1 MKDINLSFLLVL
13 AVGFSSLAQTDVLY
27 GVWVLNEGV
36 QDWET
41 GEMVV
46 PASVGVYDVETAVF
60 TEVMQ
65 FDSAN
70 FTTDIVIDGD
80 FAYVGADDRIVK
92 IDLDSHEVVAEAWV
106 QGVRYLDVYDGK
118 VFMTR
123 GDVDPVTWGSVVFDS
138 YFLWFDAETLEQ
150 VGQLPAEEGIG
161 YSCEDFEIVDGKA
174 YVAINNGFAWA
185 QEVGKVGV
193 YDVATGEY
201 EEHDL
206 GEEGKNPAHI
216 KVVDGGV
223 LTVNNTDWSA
233 TSLSR
238 VDLVSLGAEESAVAT
253 QYVVGV
259 SAGCNAASVLGEEL
273 VFQVNTEMGMRKANV
288 GDLAPVEGTW
298 GPGSDI
304 YYRMAVNPL
313 NSDVYATVTSFSADA
328 VGVVQILNSE
338 GALVSSFEAGNVPGG
353 IAFDIRSVES
363 VGGIVGTE
371 ATIVGE
377 FDLVGKPWMQG
388 SRGVKVTR
396 YSNGKVVKT
405 FELGR

>member
-1 MKDINLSFLLVL
+1 
-13 AVGFSSLAQTDVLY
+13 
-27 GVWVLNEGV
+27 
-36 QDWET
+36 
-41 GEMVV
+41 
-46 PASVGVYDVETAVF
+46 
-60 TEVMQ
+60 
-65 FDSAN
+65 
-70 FTTDIVIDGD
+70 
-80 FAYVGADDRIVK
+80 
-92 IDLDSHEVVAEAWV
+92 
-106 QGVRYLDVYDGK
+106 
-118 VFMTR
+118 MTR

-161 YSCEDFEIVDGKA
+161 YSCEGFEIVDGKA

-253 QYVVGV
+253 QYVDGV

-273 VFQVNTEMGMRKANV
+273 VFQVSTEMGMRKANV
-288 GDLAPVEGTW
+288 GDLALVEGTW

-338 GALVSSFEAGNVPGG
+338 GALISSFEAGNVPGG

>member
-1 MKDINLSFLLVL
+1 MKKYYFLYLSISL
-13 AVGFSSLAQTDVLY
+13 GFSSLAQTDVLY

-36 QDWET
+36 QDWTT

-70 FTTDIVIDGD
+70 FTTDIVIDGG

-92 IDLDSHEVVAEAWV
+92 IDLESHEVVAEAWV
-106 QGVRYLDVYDGK
+106 QGVRYLDVYNGK

-161 YSCEDFEIVDGKA
+161 YSCEGFEIVDGKA

-253 QYVVGV
+253 QFVDGV

-273 VFQVNTEMGMRKANV
+273 VFQVSTEMGMRKANV
-288 GDLAPVEGTW
+288 GDLALVEGTW

-338 GALVSSFEAGNVPGG
+338 GALISSFEAGNVPGG

-363 VGGIVGTE
+363 VGGIVVTE

>member
-1 MKDINLSFLLVL
+1 MKKYYFLYLSLSL
-13 AVGFSSLAQTDVLY
+13 GFSSLAQTDVLY

-36 QDWET
+36 QDWAT

-70 FTTDIVIDGD
+70 FTTDIVIDGG

-92 IDLDSHEVVAEAWV
+92 IDLESHEVVAEAWV

-161 YSCEDFEIVDGKA
+161 YSCEGFEIVDGKA

-253 QYVVGV
+253 QYVDGV

-273 VFQVNTEMGMRKANV
+273 VFQVSTEMGMRKANV
-288 GDLAPVEGTW
+288 GDLALVEGTW

-338 GALVSSFEAGNVPGG
+338 GALISSFEAGNVPGG
-353 IAFDIRSVES
+353 IAFDIRSVDS
-363 VGGIVGTE
+363 VGGIVGAE

>member
-1 MKDINLSFLLVL
+1 MKKYYFLYLSISL
-13 AVGFSSLAQTDVLY
+13 GFSSLAQTDVLY

-36 QDWET
+36 QDWAT

-70 FTTDIVIDGD
+70 FTTDIVIDGG

-92 IDLDSHEVVAEAWV
+92 IDLESHEVVAEAWV

-138 YFLWFDAETLEQ
+138 YFLWFDTETLEQ

-161 YSCEDFEIVDGKA
+161 YSCEGFEIVDGKA

-253 QYVVGV
+253 QYVDGV

-273 VFQVNTEMGMRKANV
+273 VFQVSTEMGMRKANV
-288 GDLAPVEGTW
+288 GDLALVEGTW

-328 VGVVQILNSE
+328 VGVVQILNSD
-338 GALVSSFEAGNVPGG
+338 GALISSFEAGNVPGG

-363 VGGIVGTE
+363 VGGIVVTE